1 MPHFAALDVSL
12 ETTCIC
18 IVDAE
23 GAILVEKKAASDP
36 DAIARVLTA
45 AAADL
50 VRCGLEAGPLSPWLH
65 GELARRGIPMVCLET
80 RHAKAALG
88 AMRNKTDRNDA
99 RGLAQLVRT
108 GWFRAVHVKSS
119 ESQELRALLAGR
131 KLLHGKCLDVE
142 NQIRGLLK
150 AFGLRLG
157 LVARARYDRRVMELL
172 VEQPRLRVVVQPLLR
187 ARAALWAEFNT
198 LHLLLLR
205 TARKDPVC
213 RRLMTVP
220 GVGPVSSMTFKT
232 GVDDPA
238 RFSRSRLVGAHFGLT
253 PRRYSS
259 GEIDRSGAISKVGD
273 AMVRESLYEAA
284 HIMLTRVQADLP
296 LKRWA
301 QGIVRR
307 GGPQRAKVALA
318 RRLAVVLQRI
328 WRDGTVFDPRFEA
341 A

>member
-1 MPHFAALDVSL
+1 
-12 ETTCIC
+12 
-18 IVDAE
+18 
-23 GAILVEKKAASDP
+23 
-36 DAIARVLTA
+36 
-45 AAADL
+45 
-50 VRCGLEAGPLSPWLH
+50 
-65 GELARRGIPMVCLET
+65 
-80 RHAKAALG
+80 
-88 AMRNKTDRNDA
+88 
-99 RGLAQLVRT
+99 
-108 GWFRAVHVKSS
+108 
-119 ESQELRALLAGR
+119 
-131 KLLHGKCLDVE
+131 LHGKCLDVE
-142 NQIRGLLK
+142 DQIRGLLK

-172 VEQPRLRVVVQPLLR
+172 VGQPRLRAVVQPLLR

-238 RFSRSRLVGAHFGLT
+238 RFSRSRNVGAHFGLT

-259 GEIDRSGAISKVGD
+259 GEIDRSGAIPKVGD

-284 HIMLTRVQADLP
+284 HIMLTRVHADLP

-301 QGIVRR
+301 QDIVRR
-307 GGPQRAKVALA
+307 GGPRRAKVALA

-328 WRDGTVFDPRFEA
+328 WRDGTVFDPSFEA